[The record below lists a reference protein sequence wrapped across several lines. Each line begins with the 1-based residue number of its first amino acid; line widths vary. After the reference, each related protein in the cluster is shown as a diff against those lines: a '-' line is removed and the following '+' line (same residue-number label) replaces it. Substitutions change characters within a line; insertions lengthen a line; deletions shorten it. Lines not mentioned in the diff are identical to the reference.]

1 MNARAE
7 APARGRSSHQF
18 TSAALR
24 SEPWWRGRGRSLKL
38 EIGLAFG
45 VVIALM
51 FGLGAAFHLSEQRSV
66 AAIDKLL
73 NSDGRMADLSL
84 RGALAMQKAR
94 GAESDFLRSVE
105 TLGAVEARERLASAL
120 QTHLQDLREYLTS
133 VRIIASNTEFRD
145 RIDHIERQ
153 AHAYEVASLAFA
165 ERYGE
170 AGQAGAA
177 NRAQQDAIDA
187 ALAIEPLL
195 EDLHTVASKRAL
207 QTRSGVERAASV
219 TRWTVGIAVAI
230 ATLLGATVALI
241 FSRRITGS
249 LAQLIAFSK
258 QVAAG
263 DLGARAPHSGEREF
277 AILARAMNQ
286 MAESLEQSQAQLLAA
301 ARVAGM
307 AEIATNV
314 LHNVGNVLNS
324 VNVSAGL
331 VGEQLRTSRL
341 GGLTRAVDL
350 LDVHAGDLGAFLTSD
365 AKGKLLP
372 IYLRE
377 LAQALQGE
385 HAAMAEELDTLAR
398 SVDHIKEVVATQQ
411 SYAGS
416 ARVVQSLDLAE
427 LVDDALRMNAGALT
441 RHKVEVVRDLANLPA
456 LPLDRHRMLQILVNL
471 ISNAKH
477 AMDGAAVSSPCITLA
492 ARLMDGG
499 TLRIT
504 VADNGEGI
512 APQNL
517 TRVFSHGFT
526 TRSNG
531 HGFGLH
537 SCVLAAQEMGGRLS
551 AHSDGAGRGAIF
563 ALDIPIDAPEGSP

>member
-1 MNARAE
+1 MSARAE
-7 APARGRSSHQF
+7 APARGRSLREF
-18 TSAALR
+18 AGAALR
-24 SEPWWRGRGRSLKL
+24 SDRWWRGHGRSLKL
-38 EIGLAFG
+38 ETGLAFG
-45 VVIALM
+45 AVIALM
-51 FGLGAAFHLSEQRSV
+51 IGLGAAFHLSEQRSV
-66 AAIDKLL
+66 AAIDRLL
-73 NSDGRMADLSL
+73 NTDGRMADLSL

-105 TLGAVEARERLASAL
+105 TLGVVEGRQRLASAL
-120 QTHLQDLREYLTS
+120 QTHLQDLQEYLTS
-133 VRIIASNTEFRD
+133 VQIIASDPEFRD
-145 RIDHIERQ
+145 RIERIEQQ
-153 AHAYEVASLAFA
+153 AQAYETALLVFA

-170 AGQAGAA
+170 PGEAEAA
-177 NRAQQDAIDA
+177 NRAQQGAIAA

-219 TRWTVGIAVAI
+219 ARWTVGIAVAT
-230 ATLLGATVALI
+230 ATLLGITVALI

-249 LAQLIAFSK
+249 LAELIAFSR

-263 DLGARAPHSGEREF
+263 DLGARAPQSSEREF
-277 AILARAMNQ
+277 GILARAMNQ
-286 MAESLEQSQAQLLAA
+286 MAESLEHSQSQLLAA

-331 VGEQLRTSRL
+331 VGEQLRASKL
-341 GGLTRAVDL
+341 SGLTRAVDL
-350 LDVHAGDLGAFLTSD
+350 LDAHAGDLGAFLTLD
-365 AKGKLLP
+365 ARGRLLP
-372 IYLRE
+372 VYLRE
-377 LAQALQGE
+377 LAQALHGE
-385 HAAMAEELDTLAR
+385 HAAMAEELGTLAR

-411 SYAGS
+411 SYAGA
-416 ARVVQSLDLAE
+416 ARVIQSLNLDE

-441 RHKVEVVRDLANLPA
+441 RHKVEVVRDLAELPA
-456 LPLDRHRMLQILVNL
+456 LPLDRHRLLQILVNL

-477 AMDGAAVSSPCITLA
+477 AMNGAAGSSPCITLA
-492 ARLMDGG
+492 ARLIDGG

-512 APQNL
+512 AAQNL

-563 ALDIPIDAPEGSP
+563 TLDIPIDAPEGSP

>member
-1 MNARAE
+1 MSARTD
-7 APARGRSSHQF
+7 APARDRLPREFAG
-18 TSAALR
+18 AVLR
-24 SEPWWRGRGRSLKL
+24 SDRWWRGRGRSLKL

-51 FGLGAAFHLSEQRSV
+51 LGLGAAFHLSEQRSV

-94 GAESDFLRSVE
+94 VAESDFPRSVE
-105 TLGAVEARERLASAL
+105 TLGAVEARERLAAAL
-120 QTHLQDLREYLTS
+120 QIHLPDLREYLTS
-133 VRIIASNTEFRD
+133 VRIIASDSEFRERID
-145 RIDHIERQ
+145 RIDQQ
-153 AHAYEVASLAFA
+153 AQAYETALLAFV
-165 ERYGE
+165 ELYG
-170 AGQAGAA
+170 APGQAEAA
-177 NRAQQDAIDA
+177 NRAQQRAVAA

-230 ATLLGATVALI
+230 ATLLGVTVALI
-241 FSRRITGS
+241 LSRRITGS

-263 DLGARAPHSGEREF
+263 DLGARAPQGSEREF
-277 AILARAMNQ
+277 AVLARAMNQ
-286 MAESLEQSQAQLLAA
+286 MAESLQQSQSQLLGA

-331 VGEQLRTSRL
+331 VGEQLRASKL

-350 LDVHAGDLGAFLTSD
+350 LDAHAGDLGSFLTQD
-365 AKGKLLP
+365 ARRLLP
-372 IYLRE
+372 VYLRE

-385 HAAMAEELDTLAR
+385 HAAMVEELGTLAR
-398 SVDHIKEVVATQQ
+398 SVDHIKDVVATQQ
-411 SYAGS
+411 SYAGT
-416 ARVVQSLDLAE
+416 ARVVQSLNLEE

-441 RHKVEVVRDLANLPA
+441 RHKVEVVRDLAELPA
-456 LPLDRHRMLQILVNL
+456 LPLDRHRLLQILVNL

-477 AMDGAAVSSPCITLA
+477 AMNGAAGASPCITLA
-492 ARLMDGG
+492 ARLIDGG
-499 TLRIT
+499 MLRIT

-512 APQNL
+512 EPQNL

-537 SCVLAAQEMGGRLS
+537 SCVLAAQDMGGRLS
-551 AHSDGAGRGAIF
+551 AHSDGVGRGAIF
-563 ALDIPIDAPEGSP
+563 TLDIPIDAPEGSP

>member
-1 MNARAE
+1 MSARAE
-7 APARGRSSHQF
+7 PRAFGP
-18 TSAALR
+18 ALR
-24 SEPWWRGRGRSLKL
+24 EPANAAREGRWWRGHGRSLKL

-51 FGLGAAFHLSEQRSV
+51 LALGAAFLLSEQRSV
-66 AAIDKLL
+66 DAFDKLL

-84 RGALAMQKAR
+84 RSALAMQKAR
-94 GAESDFLRSVE
+94 GAESDFVRSVE
-105 TLGAVEARERLASAL
+105 RLGVAEARERHVPAM
-120 QTHLQDLREYLTS
+120 QIHLQDLREYLTS
-133 VRIIASNTEFRD
+133 VRIIASDPEFRA
-145 RIDHIERQ
+145 RIARLEQ
-153 AHAYEVASLAFA
+153 QVGAYEAAFLAFVDL
-165 ERYGE
+165 YGQP
-170 AGQAGAA
+170 GQAEAA
-177 NRAQQDAIDA
+177 NRAQQDCVST

-207 QTRSGVERAASV
+207 QTRNGVERAASV

-230 ATLLGATVALI
+230 AALLGAIVAVVVA
-241 FSRRITGS
+241 RRINGS
-249 LAQLIAFSK
+249 VAQLIAFSK

-263 DLGARAPHSGEREF
+263 DLGARAPHGNKRELM
-277 AILARAMNQ
+277 ILARAMNQ
-286 MAESLEQSQAQLLAA
+286 MAESLQHSQSQLLAA

-331 VGEQLRTSRL
+331 VGEQLRTSKL
-341 GGLTRAVDL
+341 SGLTRAVDL
-350 LDVHAGDLGAFLTSD
+350 LDAHAADLGAFLTLD
-365 AKGKLLP
+365 ARGRLLP
-372 IYLRE
+372 VYLRE

-385 HAAMAEELDTLAR
+385 HAAMAEELGTLAR

-411 SYAGS
+411 SYAGT
-416 ARVVQSLDLAE
+416 ARVVQWLNLEE

-441 RHKVEVVRDLANLPA
+441 RHKVEVVRDLAALPP
-456 LPLDRHRMLQILVNL
+456 LPLDRHRLLQILVNL

-477 AMDGAAVSSPCITLA
+477 AMNDAAGASPCITLA
-492 ARLMDGG
+492 ARRIDGG
-499 TLRIT
+499 MLRIS

-512 APQNL
+512 EPQNL

-563 ALDIPIDAPEGSP
+563 TLDIPIDAPEGSP